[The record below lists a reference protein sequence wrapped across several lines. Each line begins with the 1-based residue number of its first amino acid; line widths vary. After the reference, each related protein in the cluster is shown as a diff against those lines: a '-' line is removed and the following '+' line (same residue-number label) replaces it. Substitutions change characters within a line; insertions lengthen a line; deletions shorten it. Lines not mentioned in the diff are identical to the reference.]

1 MAFMPEKS
9 SSNNVE
15 SQVMA
20 GYANNLD
27 VNLDVPLT
35 GPVDPGLNFSQPP
48 IIRSSR
54 PEGISTLREWGDMK
68 FPEGKWKNATFADVF
83 RQDQKYVHFM
93 ANHTKLVSP
102 WALSFKSYVSARLK
116 AQIEHEELKKK
127 MVVEMEKK
135 VREVLMTGSWGT
147 SLPSNVDW
155 EVISQT
161 VQSGGASPPIHR
173 TKRSME
179 DEIDGNQMKPEYAPE
194 NKIDKITRMALLQRE
209 LDRLREEVDQ

>member
-1 MAFMPEKS
+1 M
-9 SSNNVE
+9 
-15 SQVMA
+15 
-20 GYANNLD
+20 LD
-27 VNLDVPLT
+27 
-35 GPVDPGLNFSQPP
+35 
-48 IIRSSR
+48 
-54 PEGISTLREWGDMK
+54 W
-68 FPEGKWKNATFADVF
+68 
-83 RQDQKYVHFM
+83 
-93 ANHTKLVSP
+93 
-102 WALSFKSYVSARLK
+102 K

-127 MVVEMEKK
+127 MVMEMEKK

-161 VQSGGASPPIHR
+161 VQSGGASPHGPINR
-173 TKRSME
+173 AKRSME

>member
-15 SQVMA
+15 SQLMA
-20 GYANNLD
+20 GYANNVE

-54 PEGISTLREWGDMK
+54 PEGVSTLREWGDMK
-68 FPEGKWKNATFADVF
+68 FPEGKW
-83 RQDQKYVHFM
+83 KYVHFM

-127 MVVEMEKK
+127 M
-135 VREVLMTGSWGT
+135 REVLMTGSWGT

-155 EVISQT
+155 EAISQT
-161 VQSGGASPPIHR
+161 VQSGGVSPHGPTNR
-173 TKRSME
+173 AKRSME

>member
-15 SQVMA
+15 SQLMA
-20 GYANNLD
+20 GYANNVE

-54 PEGISTLREWGDMK
+54 PEGVSTLREWGDMK
-68 FPEGKWKNATFADVF
+68 FPEGKW
-83 RQDQKYVHFM
+83 KYVHFM

-127 MVVEMEKK
+127 MVVEMKKK

-161 VQSGGASPPIHR
+161 VQSGGASPPIQR